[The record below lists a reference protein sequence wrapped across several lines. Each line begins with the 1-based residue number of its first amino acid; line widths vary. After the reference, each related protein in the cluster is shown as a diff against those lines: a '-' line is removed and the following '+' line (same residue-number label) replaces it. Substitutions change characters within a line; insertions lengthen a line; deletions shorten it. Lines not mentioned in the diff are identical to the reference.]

1 LIKNIEEQLIK
12 NFNKKLF
19 LKIKNIKTTSEVIQ
33 LVTTGAKIIIDANN
47 YTTSEIISIVGNVGL
62 KGSQIVIK
70 NASSKSNSDLLM
82 ILSHYPNNVTI
93 EL

>member
-1 LIKNIEEQLIK
+1 M
-12 NFNKKLF
+12 
-19 LKIKNIKTTSEVIQ
+19 KTTSEVIQ
-33 LVTTGAKIIIDANN
+33 LVTTGAKIIIDANI
-47 YTTSEIISIVGNVGL
+47 YTTSEIILIVGNVGL

-82 ILSHYPNNVTI
+82 ILTPYSTNITL